1 MIGRAA
7 VREHVFVLLFESIF
21 NSPDD
26 MDGVADAYFEG
37 LDSPMDAEDS
47 AYIEARFRAVEEK
60 LPEIDRLIDE
70 HSTGWKI
77 GRIGKV
83 ELSILR
89 LALYEL
95 KYDEDIPDKVAINE
109 AVELAK
115 KYGQEQA
122 GAFVN
127 GVLAKF
133 AKENGEEADKSEP
146 RK

>member
-1 MIGRAA
+1 MIGRSA

-21 NSPDD
+21 NKPED
-26 MDGVADAYFEG
+26 MAEVTGTYFEG
-37 LDSPMDAEDS
+37 LDEPVDAESS
-47 AYIEARFRAVEEK
+47 AYIEGRFHAVEEK
-60 LPEIDRLIDE
+60 LPEIDRLIE
-70 HSTGWKI
+70 ENSTGWKI

-89 LALYEL
+89 LAIYEL
-95 KYDEDIPDKVAINE
+95 RYDDDIPEKVAINE

-115 KYGQEQA
+115 KYGQDQA

-133 AKENGEEADKSEP
+133 T
-146 RK
+146 

>member
-1 MIGRAA
+1 MIGRSA

-21 NSPDD
+21 NRPED
-26 MDGVADAYFEG
+26 MAEVTETYFEG
-37 LDSPMDAEDS
+37 LDEPVDAES
-47 AYIEARFRAVEEK
+47 CAYIEQRFHEVEEK
-60 LPEIDRLIDE
+60 LPEIDALIEE

-89 LALYEL
+89 LAVFEL
-95 KYDEDIPDKVAINE
+95 RYDDDIPEKVAINE

-133 AKENGEEADKSEP
+133 T
-146 RK
+146 